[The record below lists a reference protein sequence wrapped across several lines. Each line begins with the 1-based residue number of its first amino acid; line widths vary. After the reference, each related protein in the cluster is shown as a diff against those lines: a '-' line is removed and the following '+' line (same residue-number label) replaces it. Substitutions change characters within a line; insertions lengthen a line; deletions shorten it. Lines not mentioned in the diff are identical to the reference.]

1 MSNFPFLYST
11 VWKSKIFSLHLYS
24 NQFPFFL
31 KHRPIDWNVCLPC
44 HTKLLLCGLINVFK
58 FFGPSFLLKSAF
70 SLHVCLLI
78 RKKNNLFVFQNGFN
92 IYPSII
98 KLICSTLEPQFWFP
112 WANLKTSTIS
122 SSEKVFFWS
131 FNLTLSWNQPK
142 NA

>member
-78 RKKNNLFVFQNGFN
+78 RKK
-92 IYPSII
+92 
-98 KLICSTLEPQFWFP
+98 
-112 WANLKTSTIS
+112 TIS
-122 SSEKVFFWS
+122 LFFKMVLILSTHNQTYLQRSRTTVLISLSKFENFYHFFKWKS
-131 FNLTLSWNQPK
+131 FFLEL
-142 NA
+142 